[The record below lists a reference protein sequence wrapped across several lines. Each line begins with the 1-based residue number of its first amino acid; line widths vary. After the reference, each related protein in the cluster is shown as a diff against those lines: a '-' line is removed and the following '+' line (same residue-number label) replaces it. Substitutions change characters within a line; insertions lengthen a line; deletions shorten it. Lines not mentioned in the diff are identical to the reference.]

1 MARTSYLQVTLAFPF
16 DVGRSLGFIHGGV
29 LFQLLGI
36 AHSNNDHVITPF
48 LFLSPIP
55 LSTGYATN
63 VLEHRFMRMTAPETD
78 FSYRVQVWADDGF
91 YFQYDILHPR
101 YGFEPSL
108 KEKKKECEE
117 SIKYEQFM
125 QVCHHAS
132 GVPRIFVH
140 LTKSSCITESF
151 F

>member
-1 MARTSYLQVTLAFPF
+1 M
-16 DVGRSLGFIHGGV
+16 GV
-29 LFQLLGI
+29 LFQLFGI

-108 KEKKKECEE
+108 MEKKKECEE

-140 LTKSSCITESF
+140 FTKSSCITESF